1 MDISGDGKKKKFN
14 IVHCRVCKEEI
25 DRNIDPD
32 GKTWI
37 MASKNYFYHKTC
49 YDSWK
54 KAKYSNDDDYIDL
67 IYDFIARD
75 LKASYDYYMCEAQR
89 KKFIKE
95 NQMTNKGILFA
106 LKYFYEVKHGVW
118 EKGHGGIGII
128 PFIYT
133 DACAYWAAQ
142 ERKSKGIIAEIE
154 RQMREAAGQTKHAVI
169 KKEIKPK
176 KFKVDLSLIADMEDD
191 E

>member
-37 MASKNYFYHKTC
+37 MTSKNYFYHKTC

-75 LKASYDYYMCEAQR
+75 LKVSY
-89 KKFIKE
+89 
-95 NQMTNKGILFA
+95 
-106 LKYFYEVKHGVW
+106 
-118 EKGHGGIGII
+118 
-128 PFIYT
+128 
-133 DACAYWAAQ
+133 
-142 ERKSKGIIAEIE
+142 SKPLEHLRMI
-154 RQMREAAGQTKHAVI
+154 REPHPQY
-169 KKEIKPK
+169 
-176 KFKVDLSLIADMEDD
+176 
-191 E
+191 

>member
-1 MDISGDGKKKKFN
+1 MAQ
-14 IVHCRVCKEEI
+14 CRVCKELI
-25 DRNIDPD
+25 DKTKDDWVMPSRN
-32 GKTWI
+32 
-37 MASKNYFYHKTC
+37 YYYHKTC

-67 IYDFIARD
+67 I
-75 LKASYDYYMCEAQR
+75 
-89 KKFIKE
+89 
-95 NQMTNKGILFA
+95 FA

>member
-1 MDISGDGKKKKFN
+1 MAKKLP

-67 IYDFIARD
+67 IYDFISRD
-75 LKASYDYYMCEAQR
+75 LKVSYDYHMCEAQR

-95 NQMTNKGILFA
+95 NKMTNKGILFA
-106 LKYFYEVKHGVW
+106 LKYFYEVKHGDW

-128 PFIYT
+128 PFVYT
-133 DACAYWAAQ
+133 DSCAYWSAL
-142 ERKSKGIIAEIE
+142 ERRTTGIIADIE
-154 RQMREAAGQTKHAVI
+154 RQMREAAERRQAVVQ
-169 KKEIKPK
+169 KKIEPR
-176 KFKVDLSLIADMEDD
+176 KFQVDFSVLDDLEDD

>member
-1 MDISGDGKKKKFN
+1 MAQ
-14 IVHCRVCKEEI
+14 CRLCKIEI
-25 DRNIDPD
+25 DKEKDDWVMPSRN
-32 GKTWI
+32 
-37 MASKNYFYHKTC
+37 YYYHKKC
-49 YDSWK
+49 YENWK
-54 KAKYSNDDDYIDL
+54 KAQPDNDEEYVDL

-75 LKASYDYYMCEAQR
+75 LKVAYDYWVCEAQR
-89 KKFIKE
+89 KKFLKE
-95 NQMTNKGILFA
+95 KMTNKGILFA